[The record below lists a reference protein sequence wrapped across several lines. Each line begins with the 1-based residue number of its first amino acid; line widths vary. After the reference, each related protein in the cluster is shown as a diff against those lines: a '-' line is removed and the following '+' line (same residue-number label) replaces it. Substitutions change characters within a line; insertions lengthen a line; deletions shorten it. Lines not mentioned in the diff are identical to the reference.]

1 MAFPLSG
8 ILYSAFINHIF
19 WFFSRPIEF
28 ICSSNHYNEKGEA
41 TLRRDC
47 DPDWIQTNGLLLR
60 RQLLYSAELPD
71 RLNKKAAKINFFSL
85 HPNRLRLMDVK
96 IDESWKK
103 N

>member
-1 MAFPLSG
+1 MKKAKLRFAEIVIRIGFKPMAFPLSG

-47 DPDWIQTNGLLLR
+47 DPDWIQTNGLP
-60 RQLLYSAELPD
+60 AERDTL
-71 RLNKKAAKINFFSL
+71 FSFYQPYIL
-85 HPNRLRLMDVK
+85 VLFQTNRVYLQ
-96 IDESWKK
+96 
-103 N
+103 